1 MNVHVVKVFSFKISQ
16 ENIDQTEGCR
26 FPSGRKRRKGKE
38 LGRMQR
44 QEQKKKK
51 SYNGKML
58 SLVTW
63 VHGYRDVHYITL
75 QPFQHGFHEF
85 QPFTSIIFNQVF
97 IYN

>member
-1 MNVHVVKVFSFKISQ
+1 MLIS
-16 ENIDQTEGCR
+16 I
-26 FPSGRKRRKGKE
+26 RKEEEKGKRIGE
-38 LGRMQR
+38 NAKAGA
-44 QEQKKKK
+44 KKKK
-51 SYNGKML
+51 SYNVKML

>member
-1 MNVHVVKVFSFKISQ
+1 MTKLKDVDFHQ
-16 ENIDQTEGCR
+16 E
-26 FPSGRKRRKGKE
+26 GRGEREKNWGECKGRSK
-38 LGRMQR
+38 
-44 QEQKKKK
+44 KKKK
-51 SYNGKML
+51 SYNVKML